1 MNRLAIVI
9 PCYNEEE
16 VINETA
22 NRLKILLKRLIATKK
37 ILDTSYILFVND
49 GSKDTTWDII
59 SDLHKSDKIF
69 NGINLAKNVGH
80 QNALIAG
87 LNFVSDNCDIAISID
102 ADLQD
107 DINAIEDMIDAYAQ
121 GYDIVYGVRSSRKK
135 DSFFKKHTALLFYKI
150 MKLLGVNT
158 IYNHA
163 DYRLMSK
170 RAIKQFMLYGEKN
183 MFIRGV
189 VPLIG
194 YKTTKVYYER
204 EARFAG
210 ESKYPLRKMINFA
223 VDGITSFSVKPIR
236 FIFIIGVICL
246 LFSFAS
252 IIYTLISYCQGNT
265 VPGWTSVMISLWFL
279 GSITILSLG
288 IIGEYI
294 GKIYSEVKRRPSY
307 NIDTILFD

>member
-1 MNRLAIVI
+1 MNRLAIVV

-22 NRLKILLKRLIATKK
+22 TRFKALLKRLIEAKK
-37 ILDTSYILFVND
+37 ILDSSYVLFVND
-49 GSKDTTWDII
+49 GSNDTTWDII
-59 SDLHKSDKIF
+59 SELHNLDKTF

-80 QNALIAG
+80 QNALVAG
-87 LNFVSDNCDIAISID
+87 LNFVSDSCDIAISID

-107 DINAIEDMIDAYAQ
+107 DINAIEEMVDAYDE

-150 MKLLGVNT
+150 MLFLGVNT

-194 YKTTKVYYER
+194 YKTKKVYYKR
-204 EARFAG
+204 ESRFAG

-236 FIFIIGVICL
+236 FIFIIGFICL
-246 LFSFAS
+246 IFSFAS
-252 IIYTLISYCQGNT
+252 LIYILISYNQGNT
-265 VPGWTSVMISLWFL
+265 VPG
-279 GSITILSLG
+279 
-288 IIGEYI
+288 
-294 GKIYSEVKRRPSY
+294 
-307 NIDTILFD
+307 

>member
-1 MNRLAIVI
+1 MNRLAIVV

-22 NRLKILLKRLIATKK
+22 TRLNTLLKRLIEIKK
-37 ILDTSYILFVND
+37 ISEYSYVLFVND

-59 SDLHKSDKIF
+59 SKLHNSDKIF
-69 NGINLAKNVGH
+69 NGVNLAGNVGH
-80 QNALIAG
+80 QNALVAG
-87 LNFVSDNCDIAISID
+87 LSFTSDHCDMAISID

-107 DINAIEDMIDAYAQ
+107 DINAIEEMVDAYAE

-135 DSFFKKHTALLFYKI
+135 DGFFKKHTALLFYKI
-150 MKLLGVNT
+150 MMFLGVNT
-158 IYNHA
+158 VYNHA

-194 YKTTKVYYER
+194 YKTKKVYYKR
-204 EARFAG
+204 ESRFAG

-236 FIFIIGVICL
+236 FIFIIGLICL
-246 LFSFAS
+246 LFSLAS
-252 IIYTLISYCQGNT
+252 LIYILVSYFQGNT
-265 VPGWTSVMISLWFL
+265 VPGWSSVMISLWFL

-294 GKIYSEVKRRPSY
+294 GKIYSEVKARPSY
-307 NIDTILFD
+307 NIETVLFD

>member
-1 MNRLAIVI
+1 MNRLAIVV

-22 NRLKILLKRLIATKK
+22 TRFKALLKRLIEAKK
-37 ILDTSYILFVND
+37 ILDSSYVLFVND
-49 GSKDTTWDII
+49 GSNDTTWDII
-59 SDLHKSDKIF
+59 SELHNLDKTF

-80 QNALIAG
+80 QNALVAG
-87 LNFVSDNCDIAISID
+87 LNFVSDSCDIAISID

-107 DINAIEDMIDAYAQ
+107 DINAIEEMVDAYDE

-150 MKLLGVNT
+150 MLFLGVNT

-194 YKTTKVYYER
+194 YKTKKVYYKR
-204 EARFAG
+204 ESRFAG

-236 FIFIIGVICL
+236 FIFIIGFICL
-246 LFSFAS
+246 IFSFAS
-252 IIYTLISYCQGNT
+252 LIYILISYNQGNT

-307 NIDTILFD
+307 NIETVLFD

>member
-1 MNRLAIVI
+1 M
-9 PCYNEEE
+9 
-16 VINETA
+16 
-22 NRLKILLKRLIATKK
+22 LKRLIEAKK
-37 ILDTSYILFVND
+37 ILDSSYVLFVND
-49 GSKDTTWDII
+49 GSNDTTWDII
-59 SDLHKSDKIF
+59 SELHNLDKTF

-80 QNALIAG
+80 QNALVAG
-87 LNFVSDNCDIAISID
+87 LNFVSDSCDIAISID

-107 DINAIEDMIDAYAQ
+107 DINAIEEMVDAYDE

-150 MKLLGVNT
+150 MLFLGVNT

-194 YKTTKVYYER
+194 YKTKKVYYKR
-204 EARFAG
+204 ESRFAG

-236 FIFIIGVICL
+236 FIFIIGFICL
-246 LFSFAS
+246 IFSFAS
-252 IIYTLISYCQGNT
+252 LIYILISYNQGNT

-307 NIDTILFD
+307 NIETVLFD